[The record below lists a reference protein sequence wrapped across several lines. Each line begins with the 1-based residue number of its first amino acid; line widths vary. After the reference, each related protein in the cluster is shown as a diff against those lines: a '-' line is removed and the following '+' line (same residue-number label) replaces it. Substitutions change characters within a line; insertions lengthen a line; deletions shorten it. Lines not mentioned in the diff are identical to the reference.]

1 MVLMRPLL
9 LLLAAFAMLGML
21 SPASAHENHQK
32 AKAAAAAPAQ
42 AGPPGRAIAPSTMQE
57 QMEEHMEEMEAQEPK
72 SFPERLFDWFGR
84 MHPFA
89 VHFPIA
95 LFPVALV
102 ALVLTRRRGETVE
115 LIRSLIVVGG
125 IGSVIAAVLGWLNG
139 GLTLQ
144 DTDQVLML
152 HRWLG
157 TALGVI
163 GGVLGVWVWRRRDS
177 VHSRGMVI
185 ALGAVVVLLLV
196 QGFLGA
202 SVTHGMEHMMF

>member
-1 MVLMRPLL
+1 MVLIRSLL
-9 LLLAAFAMLGML
+9 VLLAALTTLSLL
-21 SPASAHENHQK
+21 SPVAAHENHQQ
-32 AKAAAAAPAQ
+32 ARTAPAQ
-42 AGPPGRAIAPSTMQE
+42 AKAAQPGQSVPPSSMQE

-102 ALVLTRRRGETVE
+102 ALVFARRRGETVE
-115 LIRSLIVVGG
+115 LIRSLIVVAG
-125 IGSVIAAVLGWLNG
+125 IGSVIAAALGWLNG
-139 GLTLQ
+139 GLTFQ

-157 TALGVI
+157 TLLGIV
-163 GGVLGVWVWRRRDS
+163 GGLLGFWAWRRRES
-177 VHSRGMVI
+177 VHGRGMVV
-185 ALGAVVVLLLV
+185 ALGAVVALLLV

>member
-1 MVLMRPLL
+1 VVLIRPVL
-9 LLLAAFAMLGML
+9 LLLAAFGMLGLL

-32 AKAAAAAPAQ
+32 AKASAAQVQ
-42 AGPPGRAIAPSTMQE
+42 AGPPGRALPPSAMQE
-57 QMEEHMEEMEAQEPK
+57 QMEQHMEDMEAQEPK
-72 SFPERLFDWFGR
+72 SFPERLVSWFGR

-102 ALVLTRRRGETVE
+102 ALVLARRRGETVE
-115 LIRSLIVVGG
+115 LIRAMIVVAGV
-125 IGSVIAAVLGWLNG
+125 GSVIAATLGWLNG
-139 GLTLQ
+139 GLTFQ

-157 TALGVI
+157 MALGVI
-163 GGVLGVWVWRRRDS
+163 GGVLAFWAWRRRDS
-177 VHSRGMVI
+177 IHGRGMVV
-185 ALGAVVVLLLV
+185 ALGAVVALLLV